1 VSQPVVP
8 PSRRASR
15 SSAPAAKAPR
25 APKAPKPA
33 VDPADP
39 TARTG
44 PFAKHPRLW
53 LAGALG
59 VAFLLLGTGA
69 VFAGAAIGDGGP
81 SGIGPSSTAS
91 AGRPLPAELPAASR
105 LRTCSVA
112 SYAADERLMT
122 LTGAVVNATSGE
134 VLFDR
139 SATTGI
145 AQGGIAAVLTG
156 AAAINILGVDTQFST
171 RVYAGSSPNTI
182 VLVGGG
188 DPTLS
193 RTPLGS
199 ESVYAGAP
207 KLADLATQITASYT
221 GDIED
226 ITTIILDT
234 TLWSTGDKWD
244 ENWPRSLQTG
254 GQLSE
259 VTALQVDG
267 DRDDPYAQ
275 TSSRSTD
282 PVTRAGR
289 ELAKALDLDPNDV
302 TFSLGAAVTS
312 KPLLGEVKSQPVKV
326 LVNQMLVAGDS
337 TLAEHLARLVSKSMS
352 LGGTAAS
359 LPQALSS
366 AVAVY
371 EVETDGISLHDGS
384 GRSSATVIPP
394 AFVAKFMG
402 KVMQGA
408 QGLDVVYNSLGVA
421 GSSGFLAS
429 RFTGDAAIA
438 RGVVVGTT
446 GAIAGEHAIAG
457 TVTAS
462 DGTVLA
468 FAFYA
473 SGAVKD
479 NAKAALD
486 LLVAGVYGCGDNLS
500 NN

>member
-1 VSQPVVP
+1 MSQPVVP

-15 SSAPAAKAPR
+15 GSAPAA
-25 APKAPKPA
+25 PKAPGE
-33 VDPADP
+33 
-39 TARTG
+39 RTG
-44 PFAKHPRLW
+44 LFAKHPRLW

-59 VAFLLLGTGA
+59 VGFLLLGTGA
-69 VFAGAAIGDGGP
+69 VFAGAAVGDGGP
-81 SGIGPSSTAS
+81 SGLGPSSTAS

-112 SYAADERLMT
+112 GAAADPRLVT
-122 LTGAVVNATSGE
+122 LTGAVVNAVSGE

-139 SATTGI
+139 SAGTAT
-145 AQGGIAAVLTG
+145 AQGSMASVLTG
-156 AAAINILGVDTQFST
+156 AAAVNILGADTQLST
-171 RVYAGSSPNTI
+171 RVYTGSAPNTI

-193 RTPLGS
+193 RVGAGS

-207 KLADLATQITASYT
+207 KLSDLASQVEAAYT
-221 GDIED
+221 GNVDD

-244 ENWPRSLQTG
+244 ANWPRTLQTG

-267 DRDDPYAQ
+267 DRADPTAQ
-275 TSSRSTD
+275 TSARSTD
-282 PVTRAGR
+282 PVTRAGK
-289 ELAKALDLDPNDV
+289 EFAKALGLDPDEV

-312 KPLLGEVKSQPVKV
+312 RPLLGEVKSQPIKV
-326 LVNQMLVAGDS
+326 LVNQMLVNGDA
-337 TLAEHLARLVSKSMS
+337 TLAETLARLISRSMS

-366 AVAVY
+366 ALAVF
-371 EVETDGISLHDGS
+371 EVETDGLTLTDGS
-384 GRSSATVIPP
+384 GSSPATIVPP
-394 AFVAKFMG
+394 AFMAKFMG

-408 QGLDVVYNSLGVA
+408 NGLDVVYNSLGVA
-421 GSSGFLAS
+421 GKSGSLAT
-429 RFTGDAAIA
+429 RFSGDAAGA
-438 RGVVVGTT
+438 RGAVVGKASVPASAQ
-446 GAIAGEHAIAG
+446 AIAGI
-457 TVTAS
+457 VTAA
-462 DGTVLA
+462 DGTQLS

-473 SGAVKD
+473 TGGAKD
-479 NAKAALD
+479 TARAALD
-486 LLVAGVYGCGDNLS
+486 ILVASVYGCGDNLS

>member
-1 VSQPVVP
+1 MSQPVVP

-15 SSAPAAKAPR
+15 SSAPAKT
-25 APKAPKPA
+25 PKPVA
-33 VDPADP
+33 DPTVP

-69 VFAGAAIGDGGP
+69 VFAGAAVGDGGP
-81 SGIGPSSTAS
+81 NGIGPSSTAS

-112 SYAADERLMT
+112 GAAADARLVS
-122 LTGAVVNATSGE
+122 LSGAVVNATTGE
-134 VLFDR
+134 MLFDR
-139 SATTGI
+139 GASTAVAQSGI
-145 AQGGIAAVLTG
+145 ATVLTG
-156 AAAINILGVDTQFST
+156 AAAINILGPDTQFST
-171 RVYAGSSPNTI
+171 KVYAGSSPNSI
-182 VLVGGG
+182 VLMGGG

-207 KLADLATQITASYT
+207 KLAELATQVKQNMPGY
-221 GDIED
+221 ED

-244 ENWPRSLQTG
+244 ANWPRTLQTG

-267 DRDDPYAQ
+267 DRADPVAQ
-275 TSSRSTD
+275 NSPRSTD
-282 PVTRAGR
+282 PVNRAGR
-289 ELAKALDLDPNDV
+289 EFAESLGLDADDV

-312 KPLLGEVKSQPVKV
+312 KQLLGEVKSQPVKV
-326 LVNQMLVAGDS
+326 LVNQMIVAGDA
-337 TLAEHLARLVSKSMS
+337 TLAETLARLVSKTMS

-366 AVAVY
+366 AIAVY
-371 EVETDGISLHDGS
+371 EVETDGLTLTDGS
-384 GRSSATVIPP
+384 GLSPATTVPP
-394 AFVAKFMG
+394 AFVATFMG

-421 GSSGFLAS
+421 GKSGSLAA
-429 RFTGDAAIA
+429 RFSGDAAA
-438 RGVVVGTT
+438 AKGAVVGKAAAGSGEQALAGVV
-446 GAIAGEHAIAG
+446 
-457 TVTAS
+457 TAA
-462 DGTVLA
+462 DGTQLS

-473 SGAVKD
+473 TGGAKD